1 MVVRVRV
8 EFDHLN
14 EAFNVLDRLSQVLQL
29 LNVGISELLVL
40 IRLPHNHVHH
50 FFSVDGQ
57 IDWLRENLVPFR
69 VSFLANEIL
78 RMLLYGDIFDQ
89 AAEHVLEQVLLFRF
103 GQVLRRLALVL
114 NLDKHKFNEGLT
126 LLLGMDSNVS
136 QLALRDIDVFVLIL
150 SELLLEDSSFEV
162 DRRDHV
168 LDNCLSILR
177 FLEDFVSCLEVV
189 LLGEF

>member
-14 EAFNVLDRLSQVLQL
+14 EAFNILDRLSQVLQL

-57 IDWLRENLVPFR
+57 IDWLRENLVPLC
-69 VSFLANEIL
+69 VSFLVNEIL

-89 AAEHVLEQVLLFRF
+89 AAEHVLEQVLLFHF

-114 NLDKHKFNEGLT
+114 NLDKHKFNEGLA

-162 DRRDHV
+162 DR
-168 LDNCLSILR
+168 
-177 FLEDFVSCLEVV
+177 
-189 LLGEF
+189 